1 MACLFSAVP
10 AAQQPLVDS
19 MQVLMENSV
28 TNSAF
33 PNPSILIA
41 MNLVGAYN
49 LEAQKL
55 LTYELM
61 DSDAAGEKSEPLRSP
76 AP

>member
-10 AAQQPLVDS
+10 PAQQSLVNS

-28 TNSAF
+28 TSSTY
-33 PNPSILIA
+33 PNPSVLIA
-41 MNLVGAYN
+41 MNLAGPYN

-55 LTYELM
+55 LTRQLM
-61 DSDAAGEKSEPLRSP
+61 AIDTAGEKSKPLHSH